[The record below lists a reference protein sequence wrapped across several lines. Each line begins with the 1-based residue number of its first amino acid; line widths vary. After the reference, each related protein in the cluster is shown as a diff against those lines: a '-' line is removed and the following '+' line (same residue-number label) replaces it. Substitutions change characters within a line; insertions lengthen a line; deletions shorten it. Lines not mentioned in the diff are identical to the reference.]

1 MKWQDNMATV
11 DKFIPVV
18 LRWEAGITVKD
29 NETLEQAFERAKK
42 KGFSNDPDDPGGATM
57 VGVTLSTY
65 KTYCKRNGLRT
76 PSVTDLKAISYKVW
90 RDILHTMYWNKWK
103 ADLIEDQ
110 SVANMLV
117 DWVWGSGASIGIKRP
132 QKLLKV
138 TQDGIVGPKT
148 IAAVNSA
155 QDFLKTLYGA
165 RKAHFEAIVKSR
177 PASKKFL
184 KGWMNRLDYLYNG

>member
-1 MKWQDNMATV
+1 MATV

-42 KGFSNDPDDPGGATM
+42 KGFSNDPDDSGGATM

-110 SVANMLV
+110 SIANMLV

-155 QDFLKTLYGA
+155 QDFLKTLYDA
-165 RKAHFEAIVKSR
+165 RKAHFEAIVKSK
-177 PASKKFL
+177 PTSKKFL

>member
-1 MKWQDNMATV
+1 MATV

-117 DWVWGSGASIGIKRP
+117 DWVWGSGASVGIKRP
-132 QKLLKV
+132 QRLLKV

-155 QDFLKTLYGA
+155 QDFLKTLYDA
-165 RKAHFEAIVKSR
+165 RKAHFNEIVR
-177 PASKKFL
+177 KKPSQKKWL
-184 KGWMNRLDYLYNG
+184 KGWINRIDYIYKLYEN

>member
-1 MKWQDNMATV
+1 MATV

-18 LRWEAGITVKD
+18 LRWEAGTTVKS
-29 NETLEQAFERAKK
+29 NETLEQAFNRAKV
-42 KGFSNDPDDPGGATM
+42 KGFSNDPDDSGGATM

-76 PSVTDLKAISYKVW
+76 PSVTDLKAIQYKVW

-110 SVANMLV
+110 KVANMLV

-138 TQDGIVGPKT
+138 T
-148 IAAVNSA
+148 
-155 QDFLKTLYGA
+155 
-165 RKAHFEAIVKSR
+165 
-177 PASKKFL
+177 
-184 KGWMNRLDYLYNG
+184 

>member
-1 MKWQDNMATV
+1 MATV

-42 KGFSNDPDDPGGATM
+42 KGFSNDPDDSGGATM

-110 SVANMLV
+110 NIANMLV
-117 DWVWGSGASIGIKRP
+117 DWVWGSGASVGIKRP
-132 QKLLKV
+132 QRLLEV

-148 IAAVNSA
+148 IAAVNST
-155 QDFLKTLYGA
+155 QDFLKTLYDA
-165 RKAHFEAIVKSR
+165 RKAHFNEIVR
-177 PASKKFL
+177 KKPSQKKWL
-184 KGWMNRLDYLYNG
+184 KGWINRIDYIYKLYGN

>member
-1 MKWQDNMATV
+1 MATV

-117 DWVWGSGASIGIKRP
+117 DWVWGSGASVGIKRP
-132 QKLLKV
+132 QRLLKV

-155 QDFLKTLYGA
+155 QDFLETLYDA
-165 RKAHFEAIVKSR
+165 RKAHFNEIVR
-177 PASKKFL
+177 KKPSQKKWL
-184 KGWMNRLDYLYNG
+184 KGWINRIDYIYKLYEN